1 MLSMYCICKNLKEKT
16 QSTRTEMRFALTL
29 CVKFFLY
36 FFMKYLTPII
46 ITILL
51 FSCEDNSNKS
61 CAEQNLDEV
70 FILDTRVTGISWFYD
85 DNTCIVDS
93 TSIEYGKWKQGRR
106 FITEVNGEYFI
117 HQTITNSNPV
127 EYYVVDSLSLD
138 WISFKGDSLF
148 VTNPSDFCYSE
159 YPEYLHTD
167 ENGNCSTIG
176 IFDIPKKKHF
186 YYCIEYPDIY
196 IKGYVEK

>member
-1 MLSMYCICKNLKEKT
+1 
-16 QSTRTEMRFALTL
+16 MRFALTL

-36 FFMKYLTPII
+36 FFMKYLIPII

-106 FITEVNGEYFI
+106 FITVVNGVYSI
-117 HQTITNSNPV
+117 YQTVTNSNPV
-127 EYYVVDSLSLD
+127 EHYVGDILSQD
-138 WISFKGDSLF
+138 WLSYKGDTLL
-148 VTNPSDFCYSE
+148 VANPSDSCFLE
-159 YPEYLHTD
+159 YPAYLNKD
-167 ENGNCSTIG
+167 ENGNCTIVG
-176 IFDIPKKKHF
+176 MTETRKKRYYNCRDYPEIYLIGCVESSPK
-186 YYCIEYPDIY
+186 
-196 IKGYVEK
+196 